1 LDIASKL
8 HTLTKFYPVKS
19 LLSINKYFW
28 KYKYHFVFGS
38 LFIII
43 SNLFAIIPAQLVRYS
58 VDFISDLFP
67 IYQSYSGLDQQK
79 NFFEIAANAAFF
91 FGILMVIMALLRG
104 FFLFLMRQTII
115 VMSRHIEYDQKN
127 EIYAHYQALPLSFF
141 RRNNTGDL
149 MVRISED
156 VGRVRMYT
164 GPAIM
169 YGVNLVFLFI
179 LVIGYM
185 ISVSPTLTFYS
196 LLPLPVLS
204 ASIYFVNTV
213 ISKRS
218 EQIQASLS
226 QLSKFTQEAF
236 SGIRV
241 LKAFARENDNAS
253 KFIDESNEYRNR
265 SMQLSFVNALFF
277 PLMFGLIGLSTILTI
292 YYGGL
297 EVNRGNITTGNIA
310 EFIIYINMLTWPV
323 TSLGWVMSIAQRST
337 VSQTRINEFL
347 EVKTDILSLQNLEE
361 PIQGAIR
368 FDKVSFTYPD
378 SGIQA
383 LKSVSFNVK
392 PGQSIAIMGTT
403 GSGKTTIA
411 NLLARMYD
419 PNEGMILIDEI
430 DARNFNIGHLRRNM
444 AQVPQD
450 VFLFSDSIANNVAF
464 GFPDGQA
471 SEHAIIEAVK
481 DADLFDNLEYFP
493 DGLQTKIG
501 ERGITLSGGQK
512 QRVSIARALILN
524 PKILVLD
531 DSLSAVDTKTE
542 NAILNNL
549 KKVMAGKTTVIISHR
564 ISSAKLADHILF
576 MDDGHIVEEGTHEE
590 LVSKP
595 GMYRDLFEKQ
605 LTTEQEA

>member
-1 LDIASKL
+1 MDIASKL

>member
-1 LDIASKL
+1 
-8 HTLTKFYPVKS
+8 
-19 LLSINKYFW
+19 
-28 KYKYHFVFGS
+28 
-38 LFIII
+38 
-43 SNLFAIIPAQLVRYS
+43 
-58 VDFISDLFP
+58 
-67 IYQSYSGLDQQK
+67 
-79 NFFEIAANAAFF
+79 
-91 FGILMVIMALLRG
+91 
-104 FFLFLMRQTII
+104 
-115 VMSRHIEYDQKN
+115 
-127 EIYAHYQALPLSFF
+127 
-141 RRNNTGDL
+141 
-149 MVRISED
+149 
-156 VGRVRMYT
+156 
-164 GPAIM
+164 
-169 YGVNLVFLFI
+169 
-179 LVIGYM
+179 
-185 ISVSPTLTFYS
+185 
-196 LLPLPVLS
+196 VLS

>member
-1 LDIASKL
+1 
-8 HTLTKFYPVKS
+8 VKS

-58 VDFISDLFP
+58 VDFISDIFP
-67 IYQSYSGLDQQK
+67 VYQSYAGLDQQK
-79 NFFEIAANAAFF
+79 IFFEIAANAAFF

-127 EIYAHYQALPLSFF
+127 EIYQHYQALPLSFF

-164 GPAIM
+164 GPAVM
-169 YGVNLVFLFI
+169 YGVNLVLLFV

-204 ASIYFVNTV
+204 ASIYFVNNV

-218 EQIQASLS
+218 EQIQKSLS

-241 LKAFARENDNAS
+241 LKAFARESDNV
-253 KFIDESNEYRNR
+253 KRFTEESNEYRNR
-265 SMQLSFVNALFF
+265 SMQLSFINAMFF

-310 EFIIYINMLTWPV
+310 EFVIYINMLTWPV
-323 TSLGWVMSIAQRST
+323 TSLGWVMSIAQRSA

-347 EVKTDILSLQNLEE
+347 NQQTDITSLQHLTT
-361 PIQGAIR
+361 PINGAIR
-368 FDKVSFTYPD
+368 FDQVSFTYPD
-378 SGIQA
+378 SGIEA
-383 LKSVSFNVK
+383 LKNVSFSVQ

-403 GSGKTTIA
+403 GSGKSTIA

-419 PNEGMILIDEI
+419 PSSGIILLDET
-430 DARNFNIGHLRRNM
+430 DARNYDISYLRKNM

-450 VFLFSDSIANNVAF
+450 VFLFSDTIANNVAF
-464 GFPDGQA
+464 GFPDGKA
-471 SEHAIIEAVK
+471 SEERIIQAVK
-481 DADLFDNLEYFP
+481 DADFYENLSYFP
-493 DGLQTKIG
+493 EGLATKVG

-549 KKVMAGKTTVIISHR
+549 AQVMKGKTTVIISHR

-576 MDDGHIVEEGTHEE
+576 MDNGKIVQEGSHEE
-590 LVSKP
+590 LVNTA
-595 GMYRDLFEKQ
+595 GMYRDLYEKQ
-605 LTTEQEA
+605 LVTDIEA

>member
-1 LDIASKL
+1 
-8 HTLTKFYPVKS
+8 VKS

-58 VDFISDLFP
+58 VDYITDIFP
-67 IYQSYSGLDQQK
+67 VFQSYNGMDQQK
-79 NFFEIAANAAFF
+79 IFFELAAGAAFF

-127 EIYAHYQALPLSFF
+127 EIYAHYQSLPLSFF

-164 GPAIM
+164 GPAVM
-169 YGVNLVFLFI
+169 YGVNLVVLFV

-185 ISVSPTLTFYS
+185 VSVSPALTFYS

-204 ASIYFVNTV
+204 ASIYFVNTI

-218 EQIQASLS
+218 EQIQNSLS

-241 LKAFARENDNAS
+241 LKAFAREADNAAR
-253 KFIDESNEYRNR
+253 FNVESNEYRKR

-310 EFIIYINMLTWPV
+310 EFVIYINMLTWPV
-323 TSLGWVMSIAQRST
+323 TSLGWVMSIAQRSA

-347 EVKTDILSLQNLEE
+347 DEKTDIVSLKNLES
-361 PIQGAIR
+361 PIIGAIR
-368 FDKVSFTYPD
+368 FNNVSFTYPY

-383 LKSVSFNVK
+383 LKNVSFAVK
-392 PGQSIAIMGTT
+392 PGECIAIMGTT
-403 GSGKTTIA
+403 GSGKSTVA

-419 PNEGMILIDEI
+419 PTQGLILIDEV
-430 DARNFNIGHLRRNM
+430 DARDYNIGYLRKNM

-450 VFLFSDSIANNVAF
+450 VFLFSDSIASNVAF
-464 GFPDGQA
+464 GFTDGKA
-471 SEHAIIEAVK
+471 DESKVIKAVQ
-481 DADLFDNLEYFP
+481 DADFYENLSYFP
-493 DGLQTKIG
+493 EGLATKIG

-512 QRVSIARALILN
+512 QRVSIARALILD

-549 KKVMAGKTTVIISHR
+549 KTVMQGKTTVIISHR
-564 ISSAKLADHILF
+564 ISSAKLADHIIF
-576 MDDGHIVEEGTHEE
+576 MDEGYVVQEGTHEE
-590 LVSKP
+590 LIAVS
-595 GMYRDLFEKQ
+595 GMYRDLYEKQ
-605 LTTEQEA
+605 LTTEVEG